1 MTLTTKHPWFV
12 RISIVALGAT
22 AAVGWLAGRARAGGI
37 PAANPMRFTGT
48 VSEQG
53 VPVNGQRDIT
63 INLFDD
69 ATAGTLLC
77 STVSAQ
83 TAVVQGRFSVP
94 LIDTCTKFI
103 QGDNLTTTLN
113 RPDSWVEVQV
123 GAVSFGRQKVGA
135 VPYAVTAGA
144 VNGIVSSTAILPS
157 SAQDGVL
164 GRGSNGASIYN
175 DGTAGSLI
183 ITGTGGNKSITLKD
197 NVIAGGNVGA
207 ASFSTAGDV
216 TVSGSGK
223 MLLGVYVNSAN
234 DTYDVSCNLQTNG
247 LTDTALGGGIDCH
260 ADYDQMQLQNRPN
273 VSSGRPTAWHGLCM
287 NHSNSGLQGP
297 PAAIY
302 VVCAKYG
309 K

>member
-22 AAVGWLAGRARAGGI
+22 AAVGWFAGRARAGGI
-37 PAANPMRFTGT
+37 PAATPMRFTGT

-53 VPVNGQRDIT
+53 VPVNGPRDLT
-63 INLFDD
+63 INLYDD

-83 TAVVQGRFSVP
+83 TAVVQGRFTVP
-94 LIDTCTKFI
+94 LVDTCTKFI
-103 QGDNLTTTLN
+103 QGDNLSSTVN

-164 GRGSNGASIYN
+164 GRGSDGASIYN

-183 ITGTGGNKSITLKD
+183 ITGTSANKNIMLKD
-197 NVIAGGNVGA
+197 NVTVGANVGA
-207 ASFSTAGDV
+207 GSFSTAGNV
-216 TVSGSGK
+216 TVSGNGK
-223 MLLGVYVNSAN
+223 MLLNVYVNSAT
-234 DTYDVSCNLQTNG
+234 DAYDVSCFQTG
-247 LTDTALGGGIDCH
+247 GFTDTALGGGVGCH
-260 ADYDQMQLQNRPN
+260 PEYDQMALLSHPN
-273 VSSGRPTAWHGLCM
+273 VGSGQPTGWHGQCM
-287 NHSNSGLQGP
+287 NHSNSGLKGP
-297 PAAIY
+297 PATIY
-302 VVCAKYG
+302 VICAKYG